1 MNTRS
6 TRSPRKQG
14 FTLIELLVV
23 IAIIAILAALLL
35 PSLSKAKAKAQDIG
49 CLSNL
54 KQVTLG
60 WLLYLEDNNGRL
72 PPNPGGSDY
81 WILGNVRTDLNT
93 TNIERSLVFPY
104 TPNAGVFKCPRDKA
118 TVAAT
123 GNLRVRSY
131 SMNGLLGGPSPSV
144 HISRF
149 SQINTPGPSQVFV
162 LLDESESTIED
173 GTFGISRNPGT
184 SWINLPAE
192 LHNSG
197 VNLSYADGH
206 VSRLRW
212 KAPKKFTSYDQ
223 PTSGALDLEDLR
235 ELQMRCPGLP

>member
-1 MNTRS
+1 MNTESNRQH
-6 TRSPRKQG
+6 RKQG

-60 WLLYLEDNNGRL
+60 WLLYLDDNNGRL
-72 PPNPGGSDY
+72 PPNPGGPDY
-81 WILGNVRTDLNT
+81 WVLGNVRTDVNS

-104 TPNAGVFKCPRDKA
+104 TPNARVFKCPRDKA
-118 TVAAT
+118 TIAST
-123 GNLRVRSY
+123 SNPRIRSY
-131 SMNGLLGGPSPSV
+131 SMNGLLGGPVPTV
-144 HISRF
+144 HISRL

-162 LLDESESTIED
+162 LLDESEFTIED

-184 SWINLPAE
+184 SWINLPA
-192 LHNSG
+192 N
-197 VNLSYADGH
+197 
-206 VSRLRW
+206 
-212 KAPKKFTSYDQ
+212 FTIQAS
-223 PTSGALDLEDLR
+223 TSVT
-235 ELQMRCPGLP
+235 QMAM